1 MIIYLHGFR
10 SAPASIKAQALK
22 ARMTERGLA
31 DRFWCEQLPVSPRAA
46 IALAEAA
53 IARARAAG
61 LTPTVVGSSLGGYYA
76 TWLAEHHDLQA
87 VLVNP
92 AVVAPLELGA
102 YVGTQDNMYTGERFE
117 FTRGHIDELRALEV
131 PAVSRPQRYWLLVE
145 TGDEVLDYRHAVD
158 KYAGARQTVLEGG
171 DHGFSR
177 WGDYLD
183 AVIAFAGLGGTFD
196 AGLGDTPF
204 AGLGGTFDAGL
215 GGITD
220 AGPSGITD
228 AGPGST
234 TCAGNATGAQAGAS
248 ARTSASPGNSG
259 PTAAGDARP

>member
-46 IALAEAA
+46 IALAESA

-61 LTPTVVGSSLGGYYA
+61 IEPAVVGSSLGGYYA

-158 KYAGARQTVLEGG
+158 KYAGAHQTVLEGG

-177 WGDYLD
+177 WEDYLD
-183 AVIAFAGLGGTFD
+183 AVIAFAGLG
-196 AGLGDTPF
+196 DTPC
-204 AGLGGTFDAGL
+204 
-215 GGITD
+215 
-220 AGPSGITD
+220 
-228 AGPGST
+228 AGPGRT

-259 PTAAGDARP
+259 PTAADDARP